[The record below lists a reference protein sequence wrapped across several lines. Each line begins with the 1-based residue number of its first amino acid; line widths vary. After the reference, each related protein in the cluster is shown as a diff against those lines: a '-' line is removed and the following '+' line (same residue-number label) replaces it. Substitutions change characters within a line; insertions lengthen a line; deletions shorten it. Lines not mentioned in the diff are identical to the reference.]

1 MENNGLDTA
10 KTIMDGLSVV
20 TVIGALAE
28 VLPSIATLLT
38 IIWFAIRIW
47 ETDTVRGWFNKVP
60 LEGDKN
66 A

>member
-1 MENNGLDTA
+1 MENHGLDTA
-10 KTIMDGLSVV
+10 KTVMDGLSVV
-20 TVIGALAE
+20 TVVGALAE

-60 LEGDKN
+60 LEGDKD